1 MCPGAGKKKYV
12 SENMQD
18 QIPIA
23 YAIWKILII
32 LVMTILCIVCI
43 RQINVYVNMQKLKKK
58 NICTANL
65 FKQLFLLVAA
75 ITRWLW
81 LLDPHYNSRIWP
93 APLFGTKHKTYAA
106 VTLVLITLPQI
117 FYLIVLNLEIQQ
129 WRSVIHKTNK
139 LESIRRSKT
148 GINCCKLSARL
159 LSYFSTF
166 PLVVM
171 LGFIAICTIIS
182 DEEGQAC
189 VSLWGIYSITFLF
202 YMLVWS
208 VAGLYYA
215 FKLNKMITLL
225 RSFKIRK
232 NNRNAS
238 VSQKYKAL
246 HKLSRIRQTV
256 IALTIIGLSNLTN
269 QIISNFVID
278 ICCDKKDQLK
288 ENYFYLIKISII
300 HFGEAVILERL
311 LNTIRTIDY
320 EQKTF
325 KNKEVDTLQSN
336 ASVKTDISSEMINLE
351 LTTHSNLST
360 SNADISI
367 YEENDHVKLMK
378 KNKSENNKNKNSWAS
393 LQRE

>member
-1 MCPGAGKKKYV
+1 MCHPLLSFITFTYHHSYVSKNKQDKIKNHLQTMRNKNIDPYCLERGYSYNDNNNDNNNYNNYYNGSNVTEMNFMCPGAGKKKYV

-75 ITRWLW
+75 MF
-81 LLDPHYNSRIWP
+81 LL
-93 APLFGTKHKTYAA
+93 
-106 VTLVLITLPQI
+106 
-117 FYLIVLNLEIQQ
+117 
-129 WRSVIHKTNK
+129 
-139 LESIRRSKT
+139 
-148 GINCCKLSARL
+148 
-159 LSYFSTF
+159 
-166 PLVVM
+166 
-171 LGFIAICTIIS
+171 
-182 DEEGQAC
+182 
-189 VSLWGIYSITFLF
+189 

-215 FKLNKMITLL
+215 FKLNKMITSL

-367 YEENDHVKLMK
+367 YEENDHVKLMN
-378 KNKSENNKNKNSWAS
+378 KNESENNKNKNSWAS